1 MILHGMLVIALPYTY
16 SLKWWVYYNISSNY
30 VIRKN
35 CNLETIQPYQHGTM
49 GPLSSHRSSH
59 ISSPHMH
66 HTHTHHM
73 QKERMIKNLHH
84 VSIIII
90 IIMLHVA
97 RVGRQVGNQLA
108 SYMQTKIKYE
118 IISFFTLNLFCMKI
132 FEIFILP

>member
-1 MILHGMLVIALPYTY
+1 MILHGMLIIALPYTY
-16 SLKWWVYYNISSNY
+16 NLKWWVYYNISSNY

-90 IIMLHVA
+90 IMLHVA

>member
-1 MILHGMLVIALPYTY
+1 MILHGMLIIALPYNTY
-16 SLKWWVYYNISSNY
+16 NLKWWVYYNISSNY

-90 IIMLHVA
+90 MLHVA

>member
-1 MILHGMLVIALPYTY
+1 MACSSIALPYTY
-16 SLKWWVYYNISSNY
+16 NLKWWVYYNISSNY

-90 IIMLHVA
+90 IMLHVA

>member
-66 HTHTHHM
+66 HTHTHTPHA
-73 QKERMIKNLHH
+73 KGENDKKPSH
-84 VSIIII
+84 VSII